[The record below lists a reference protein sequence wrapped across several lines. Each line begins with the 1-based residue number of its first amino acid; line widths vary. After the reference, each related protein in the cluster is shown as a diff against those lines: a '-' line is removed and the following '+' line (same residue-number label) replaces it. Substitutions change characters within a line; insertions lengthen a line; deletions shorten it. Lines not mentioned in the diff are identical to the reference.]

1 MGDGNMDTGYW
12 HRLLEVDLTS
22 GDCETVELSEEF
34 VRNYLGGA
42 GFTTRIL
49 YDEVGPDVDPLEPE
63 NVLAVAP
70 GVLVGPSVPTGSKT
84 TFGFK
89 SPLTGGYGKSLV
101 GAKMGDQLKRA
112 GYDALVV
119 TGAAD
124 EPTTLVIEDDEVR
137 LESAD
142 DLWGLDTR
150 ETHERLQEQYGSGF
164 RSAVIGPAGE
174 NESRISMIECE
185 DRQAGRGGPGAV
197 MGSKNLKAIAVDG
210 SKDVPVARPEEL
222 EELNRK
228 WRLETTGRGEIEI
241 SGTGDASIDV
251 QYGTGEALD
260 AKNRAMGIF
269 PTRNWQSGYFE
280 RAYDRLEDPD
290 EDRISLDPRYWTEE
304 YVDTKRPCPYCSK
317 PCSQYFEAEDTQ
329 YGDIAVDGP
338 EYETQYALGGNVEVD
353 DIEAVSKANE
363 ICDRLGLDTI
373 DAGNAIAWAM
383 EAEERGLLADV
394 ETDLDLEFGNAE
406 TVLELLRRIAE
417 ADGELAEMLMDG
429 HVRAARRAGGGEEF
443 AVHVKNQA
451 PAGFEARGIKG
462 MALAF
467 GVSPRGADHLTSCLY
482 ALEMNGNFW
491 EFENYDRSRMDGKAL
506 ALKSMEDLMAVYDMT
521 GVCKFTRGLTLE
533 EGVREL
539 VNAMT
544 GFDYSRSELLT
555 AGERVY
561 TLSKAF
567 NVREGFDRSDDRLP
581 QRFTEP
587 VPNGPNEGASIDE
600 ELYERELD
608 RYYTA
613 RGWNADGVPLQST
626 LSDLDLHDVDE
637 GAGVTNELS
646 GTAD

>member
-1 MGDGNMDTGYW
+1 MAYW
-12 HRLLEVDLTS
+12 HQLLEVDLTA
-22 GDCETVELSEEF
+22 GDHSTAELSEEF
-34 VRNYLGGA
+34 VRTHLGGA
-42 GFTTRIL
+42 GFTTRLL
-49 YDEVGPDVDPLEPE
+49 YDRVGPDVDPLDPE

-112 GYDALVV
+112 GYDALTI
-119 TGAAD
+119 TGACD
-124 EPTTLVIEDDEVR
+124 EPSVLVIEDDDVR
-137 LESAD
+137 LEPAD

-150 ETHERLQEQYGSGF
+150 ETHDRLEERYGSAF
-164 RSAVIGPAGE
+164 RSAIIGPAGE
-174 NESRISMIECE
+174 HESRISMIECE

-197 MGSKNLKAIAVDG
+197 MGSKNLKAIAVKG
-210 SKDVPVARPEEL
+210 SMDVPVARPDEL
-222 EELNRK
+222 EELNQK

-241 SGTGDASIDV
+241 SGTGDASVDV

-260 AKNRAMGIF
+260 AKNTALGIF

-280 RAYDRLEDPD
+280 RAYERLEDPS
-290 EDRISLDPRYWTEE
+290 EDRISLDPRSWTEE
-304 YVDTKRPCPYCSK
+304 YVDTKRPCPYCTK
-317 PCSQYFEAEDTQ
+317 PCSQFFEAEDTE

-338 EYETQYALGGNVEVD
+338 EYETQYALGGNVAVD

-383 EAEERGLLADV
+383 EAEERGLLEDI
-394 ETDLDLEFGNAE
+394 ETEVDLEFGDAHA
-406 TVLELLRRIAE
+406 VLETLRKMARAE
-417 ADGELAEMLMDG
+417 GDLGELLKDG

-451 PAGFEARGIKG
+451 PAGFEPRGIKG

-482 ALEMNGNFW
+482 ALEMNGDFW
-491 EFENYDRSRMDGKAL
+491 EFENYDRTRMDGKAL
-506 ALKSMEDLMAVYDMT
+506 ALKSMEDLMAVYDIT

-539 VNAMT
+539 VNAIT
-544 GFDYSRSELLT
+544 GFDLSRSELLT
-555 AGERVY
+555 TGERMY
-561 TLSKAF
+561 NLSKAF
-567 NVREGFDRSDDRLP
+567 NVREGFDRDDDRLP
-581 QRFTEP
+581 ARFTEE
-587 VPNGPNEGASIDE
+587 VPNGPNEGESIDE

-613 RGWNADGVPLQST
+613 RGWDTDGVPLTET
-626 LSDLDLHDVDE
+626 LGELDLLDVADDV
-637 GAGVTNELS
+637 GVTNEIAV
-646 GTAD
+646 GQ

>member
-1 MGDGNMDTGYW
+1 MGYW
-12 HRLLEVDLTS
+12 KRLLEVDLTG
-22 GDCETVELSEEF
+22 GDHGTEPLSEEF
-34 VRNYLGGA
+34 VRTYLGGA
-42 GFTTRIL
+42 GFTTRLL
-49 YDEVGPDVDPLEPE
+49 YDEVGPDVDPLDPE
-63 NVLAVAP
+63 NVLAIAP
-70 GVLVGPSVPTGSKT
+70 GLLVGPSVPTGSKT

-119 TGAAD
+119 KGAC
-124 EPTTLVIEDDEVR
+124 EGPSVLVVDDEEVR
-137 LESAD
+137 IEPAD

-150 ETHERLQEQYGSGF
+150 ETHERLEERYGSGV

-174 NESRISMIECE
+174 AESRISMIECE

-197 MGSKNLKAIAVDG
+197 MGSKNLKAIAVRG

-241 SGTGDASIDV
+241 SGTGDASVDV

-260 AKNRAMGIF
+260 AKNTALGIF

-280 RAYDRLEDPD
+280 RAYERLDDRSA
-290 EDRISLDPRYWTEE
+290 DRISIDPRHWTEE
-304 YVDTKRPCPYCSK
+304 YVETKRPCPYCSK
-317 PCSQYFEAEDTQ
+317 PCSQWFEAEDTA
-329 YGDIAVDGP
+329 YGDVAVDGP

-353 DIEAVSKANE
+353 DIEAVAKANE

-383 EAEERGLLADV
+383 EAAERGLLDEFDADV
-394 ETDLDLEFGNAE
+394 ELEFGNAE
-406 TVLELLRRIAE
+406 TVLELLRRMGRGE
-417 ADGELAEMLMDG
+417 GDLGELLMDG
-429 HVRAARRAGGGEEF
+429 HVRAARRVGAGEEF
-443 AVHVKNQA
+443 AVHVKNQS
-451 PAGFEARGIKG
+451 PAGFEPRGIKG

-491 EFENYDRSRMDGKAL
+491 EFENYDRTRMDGKAL
-506 ALKSMEDLMAVYDMT
+506 ALKSMEDLMAVYDAT
-521 GVCKFTRGLTLE
+521 GICKFTRGLTLA

-544 GFDYSRSELLT
+544 GFDLTRSELLT
-555 AGERVY
+555 AGERTY
-561 TLSKAF
+561 NLSKAF
-567 NVREGFDRSDDRLP
+567 NVREGFGREDDRLP
-581 QRFTEP
+581 PRFTEP
-587 VPNGPNEGASIDE
+587 VPNGPNEGESIDE
-600 ELYERELD
+600 ERYERELD

-613 RGWNADGVPLQST
+613 RGWNVEGVPLAET
-626 LSDLDLHDVDE
+626 LAELDLPDVAE
-637 GAGVTNELS
+637 AVGVTNELR
-646 GTAD
+646 A